1 MSNSL
6 SSKIRDSG
14 STRLSICDKRV
25 ETMTAATGNRIDS
38 SDTGDAGDADDRLQ
52 LTQVYRNNIAA
63 HTKRLRERAG
73 IRQKD
78 LAKLMNTGQG
88 HVASL
93 EMARLNIGL
102 HTLTRLANAFN
113 VEPATLLLPLTD
125 EGETAPG
132 MLTGQ
137 LPGGVP
143 EPGVVHPV
151 DAATQPQSRASA
163 APELSLS
170 NLGIGVSLTTVK
182 EMVAATYK
190 RLEALERRHGSV
202 PMTRAML
209 TSVLV
214 ALLNASQNLDG
225 DSVEPT

>member
-1 MSNSL
+1 
-6 SSKIRDSG
+6 
-14 STRLSICDKRV
+14 
-25 ETMTAATGNRIDS
+25 MTATTRNRIVS
-38 SDTGDAGDADDRLQ
+38 SDTDDAGDVDDRLQ

-102 HTLTRLANAFN
+102 HTLTRLAMAFN
-113 VEPATLLLPLTD
+113 VEPATLLLPVTD
-125 EGETAPG
+125 EGDAALAA
-132 MLTGQ
+132 LTGQ
-137 LPGGVP
+137 SPSGLPELGVMQ
-143 EPGVVHPV
+143 PV
-151 DAATQPQSRASA
+151 DVAAQPQSRPST
-163 APELSLS
+163 APELLLG

-182 EMVAATYK
+182 EMVAATYR

-202 PMTRAML
+202 PMTREML

-214 ALLNASQNLDG
+214 ALLSASQNLDG
-225 DSVEPT
+225 DGVKPI